1 MTAALGLAPEAEAA
15 GFRLVGL
22 DSIPST
28 MDEALAHAHAGDP
41 GKLWITAREQTKGRG
56 RHGRSFASPR
66 GNLFAS
72 LLLINPC
79 APQIAP
85 QLGLLSGLALHDAV
99 AAVSGLSAP
108 SLLLKWPN
116 DLLLGGGKLSG
127 ILIEGHQLTTDRF
140 AVIIGAGVNLA
151 TAPEGMPYPTASLS
165 AAVGPVEVDALAAA
179 LVAAMARRL
188 SEWDSGRAFGP
199 IRDAWLARAAGIGG
213 SVTVRLPER
222 EVLGTFTGL
231 DAFGRL
237 LLDGPYGREVVDAG
251 DLFFGSGAARA
262 GSAG

>member
-1 MTAALGLAPEAEAA
+1 MAGPGLAPEAEAA

-22 DSIPST
+22 DSTPST
-28 MDEALAHAHAGDP
+28 MDEALARAHTGDP
-41 GKLWITAREQTKGRG
+41 GKLWITASEQTKGRG
-56 RHGRSFASPR
+56 RHGRSFVSPR

-108 SLLLKWPN
+108 RLLLKWPN
-116 DLLLGGGKLSG
+116 DLLLAGSKLSG
-127 ILIEGHQLTTDRF
+127 ILIEGHQLAPERF
-140 AVIIGAGVNLA
+140 AVIIGLGVNVA

-179 LVAAMARRL
+179 LTAAMARRL
-188 SEWDSGRAFGP
+188 SEWASGGAFGS
-199 IRDAWLARAAGIGG
+199 IRDAWLARAAGIG
-213 SVTVRLPER
+213 SSATIRLPER
-222 EVLGTFTGL
+222 EIHGTFTGL
-231 DAFGRL
+231 DASGRL
-237 LLDGPYGREVVDAG
+237 LLDGPYGREIFDAG
-251 DLFFGSGAARA
+251 DLFFGSGATRA